1 MHNNRRSL
9 IDLHCHLGGAVP
21 SAVLWEILCDSG
33 LQTEFDSF
41 NSLHRF
47 LSVASGD
54 IKSLDDFLGRY
65 FHATEL
71 IQSSPQAANE
81 SAYQAVAKA
90 YRRCTMVVQ
99 EHLAAQEDFPDEFIG
114 MEIRYNPLKRIHGG
128 RHTLGAIIMATI
140 QGLQRVSMHYKV
152 HTGILFSMGKELS
165 YASNWTIVQAAVAFK
180 GHGHLHGAHGVVGI
194 DMAGP
199 ESTGVDTNLAWLKEV
214 KKMVEHARS
223 AGLGVTWHV
232 AETARSGPDGLESI
246 LEHIR
251 PNRIGHGIQLGKAK
265 GLQRERLCKEL
276 REKNI
281 CLEICPTVNLVTR
294 SIQSLEEIAD
304 LIRLLDAEK
313 IPFCLNTDNPYLIRT
328 NLLQEYE
335 AMRGAL
341 GKDAYLLD
349 QAQSHAK
356 NSTFM
361 TALKEASRPP
371 FPNI

>member
-1 MHNNRRSL
+1 MLKTHRSL

-41 NSLHRF
+41 RSLHRF
-47 LSVASGD
+47 LSVAAGD
-54 IKSLDDFLGRY
+54 IHSLDDFLGRY

-81 SAYQAVAKA
+81 AAYQAVAKA
-90 YRRCTMVVQ
+90 YRRCTMVA
-99 EHLAAQEDFPDEFIG
+99 EEAPAADGSPDEFSG

-180 GHGHLHGAHGVVGI
+180 GHGHLHGAHGVIGI

-199 ESTGVDTNLAWLKEV
+199 ESTGVDTNTVWLKEV
-214 KKMVEHARS
+214 RKMVQQARS
-223 AGLGVTWHV
+223 VGLGVTWHV
-232 AETARSGPDGLESI
+232 AETTHSGPDGLEQI
-246 LEHIR
+246 LEYIE
-251 PNRIGHGIQLGKAK
+251 PDRIGHGIQLGKAK
-265 GLQRERLCKEL
+265 GLQRDRLCQRL
-276 REKNI
+276 REKKV
-281 CLEICPTVNLVTR
+281 CLEICPSVNLVTR

-304 LIRLLDAEK
+304 LVRLLDAEK

-335 AMRGAL
+335 SMRHVLGA
-341 GKDAYLLD
+341 DAHLLE
-349 QAQSHAK
+349 QTHAHAQ

-361 TALKEASRPP
+361 SALRDASKPP
-371 FPNI
+371 FPVV

>member
-1 MHNNRRSL
+1 MQFKNRSL

-33 LQTEFDSF
+33 LHTEFDSF
-41 NSLHRF
+41 QSLHRF
-47 LSVASGD
+47 LSVAMGD
-54 IKSLDDFLGRY
+54 IHSLDDFLGRY

-81 SAYQAVAKA
+81 AVYQSVAKA
-90 YRRCTMVVQ
+90 YRRCTVDA
-99 EHLAAQEDFPDEFIG
+99 EIPGNPGAGSPSFLG

-165 YASNWTIVQAAVAFK
+165 YANNWTIVQAAIAFK
-180 GHGHLHGAHGVVGI
+180 GNGHLHGAHGVMGV

-199 ESTGVDTNLAWLKEV
+199 ESTGVDTNPAWLKEV
-214 KKMVEHARS
+214 SKMIEEVRS
-223 AGLGVTWHV
+223 AKLGVTWHV
-232 AETARSGPDGLESI
+232 AETAHSGPDGLECI
-246 LEHIR
+246 LDHIA
-251 PNRIGHGIQLGKAK
+251 PDRIGHGIQLGKAK
-265 GLQRERLCKEL
+265 GAQRDRLCKIL
-276 REKNI
+276 RERNI

-294 SIQSLEEIAD
+294 SVKSLEEIGD

-313 IPFCLNTDNPYLIRT
+313 VPFCLNTDNPYLIRT
-328 NLLQEYE
+328 NLLKEYE
-335 AMRGAL
+335 SIEHVL
-341 GKDAYLLD
+341 GDDAYLLD
-349 QAQSHAK
+349 QAHQHAI

-371 FPNI
+371 FPIL